1 MYIAEGLVISTCE
14 DSPDVEQEPL
24 SRTIGVWCVTWHGG
38 AVLRAGIDKTSEQK
52 RIIKAGVEVQVVE
65 IIFPRA
71 RVLDMMG
78 AELGWISLQAS
89 NGKQIAQRLRNLPK
103 KPRRK
108 LLPVPQLQDD
118 EDDASPAT
126 TDNESH
132 GEYPQNGH
140 VGNSRHHEK
149 DEEEEAVKAR
159 HSSRKNAPHPE
170 TTRGRKRVISDG
182 VLKTEGGGGWKRVR
196 TTAKNAS
203 AIVVRGRE
211 TPISAVALEKEEARK
226 MRTGILHG
234 DDDSDDDVDADDDD
248 DDDVG
253 EEEEEKVK
261 TRFSQ
266 LLREVGLRARVEKR
280 GVKKRAFVEGNMHI
294 FVAIPITNRR
304 RRFAVK
310 HTCAG
315 RICAMN
321 TQTLMMANRSSKLR
335 DILLVCTERP
345 GRPRGAAM
353 YRNALLGVADSTQ
366 YRCRCRDRDS
376 RWGVGGVGR
385 SQEVAA
391 VLSSCLLAALKEVII
406 EARTKCNC
414 ASASPK
420 ALSPTTTTTDL
431 KEPAASADYDLPSE
445 SDPIG
450 TAQDVFGGVD
460 MESYTGKS

>member
-1 MYIAEGLVISTCE
+1 MDDGDDDIVFQGMRTAAELSSERLREAKSKGLVISTCE
-14 DSPDVEQEPL
+14 DSPDVEQESL

-266 LLREVGLRARVEKR
+266 LLREKGLGGLAAPRCIGMLSLELLTQRSIDA
-280 GVKKRAFVEGNMHI
+280 GVVTEI
-294 FVAIPITNRR
+294 L
-304 RRFAVK
+304 
-310 HTCAG
+310 AG
-315 RICAMN
+315 
-321 TQTLMMANRSSKLR
+321 
-335 DILLVCTERP
+335 E
-345 GRPRGAAM
+345 
-353 YRNALLGVADSTQ
+353 
-366 YRCRCRDRDS
+366 
-376 RWGVGGVGR
+376 WGVSG
-385 SQEVAA
+385 EAKK
-391 VLSSCLLAALKEVII
+391 AALKEVII